1 MVVYG
6 CPGPTSLALPRHTGF
21 LDSGGEQNE
30 KVRCMAKIPRG
41 RIKFYFPA
49 FKLMSLL
56 ISCVLLLSCCV
67 PATAQ
72 MADDLHVSD
81 NFSSSLPEAPQVHPD
96 SQAYEDIDAVTMRNT
111 PVHILKDQ
119 AAIWTSPVRIRTNDL
134 VWLVP
139 LAGATGAAIA
149 TDHYTM
155 SSVVSHNPSFNQTN
169 INISNGLLGGILFV
183 PAALYLGDFHEG
195 AHAREAGILGG
206 EAVVDGA
213 IVEQGMK
220 LIFWRERP
228 DVDNAHGHFFQSGA
242 GANSSFPSAHST
254 LAFATAAVIAG
265 EYPALW
271 TQVAVY
277 TMATGVSVTRVLGQE
292 HFPSDVLVGSAVG
305 WLIGHYVYRSR
316 HQYNAGGKTHALL
329 RRLSSTTSRP

>member
-1 MVVYG
+1 
-6 CPGPTSLALPRHTGF
+6 
-21 LDSGGEQNE
+21 
-30 KVRCMAKIPRG
+30 MAKISRG
-41 RIKFYFPA
+41 PVCLCFSDIFSA
-49 FKLMSLL
+49 ISLF
-56 ISCVLLLSCCV
+56 IPFIMLLSGCV
-67 PATAQ
+67 PAAAQ
-72 MADDLHVSD
+72 MVDDLRAPASL
-81 NFSSSLPEAPQVHPD
+81 SSALLPEAPQVHPD
-96 SQAYEDIDAVTMRNT
+96 NQADEGTDPIKISNT
-111 PVHILKDQ
+111 PVHIIKDQ
-119 AAIWTSPVRIRTNDL
+119 VAIWTSPARIRTNDL

-149 TDHYTM
+149 TDHHTM
-155 SSVVSHNPSFNQTN
+155 FSVVSHNPGFNQTN
-169 INISNGLLGGILFV
+169 TNISNGLLGGILFI

-195 AHAREAGILGG
+195 AHEREAGILGG
-206 EAVVDGA
+206 EAVVDGV

-228 DVDNAHGHFFQSGA
+228 DVDNARGHFFQSSA
-242 GANSSFPSAHST
+242 GPNSSFPSAHST

-277 TMATGVSVTRVLGQE
+277 TMATGISVTRVLGQQ

-316 HQYNAGGKTHALL
+316 HQYQRGRKTHALL
-329 RRLSSTTSRP
+329 RGLSTSIAGP